1 MNANV
6 GTFLHRWANEDPDRA
21 AIIDTGRGG
30 LQVSYASLDAQASMV
45 AGALVARGLE
55 PGDRV
60 AICMDNGLEFASAWF
75 GCVYAGCT
83 TLPIPAMATA
93 REIAF
98 RLRHANC
105 HALLC
110 DESHEAIAAEAKALA
125 QTATVV
131 LAAAEAAHAAHGHA
145 GPVICDPDAIA
156 MILYTSGTT
165 GSAKG
170 VCVNHRSLASHTDAL
185 VHHTL
190 CLTSRDRILGVLPL
204 THSYGIRMTL
214 LVPFYA
220 GASTVFAPRFSAERA
235 LELCS
240 EHRVTWLPGVP
251 TMFVAWANMTQGK
264 APPSLRWCMSSGAP
278 LVEGARLRAESRLGA
293 PVRQGYGL
301 TEATFS
307 TINAPPDKASP
318 GSVGAPVHGVELRIE
333 TQAGIVAMAGERGEV
348 LVRGPNVM
356 AGYLGDEE
364 ATAAVVHDGWVH
376 TGDIGYLDD
385 EGRLTVVDRRKDII
399 LRGGHSVYPF
409 EVEDAL
415 ALHPAVADVAVVGK
429 PDDYYGEEIV
439 GIIVARTPLSAQEL
453 DAWVREHL
461 SPIKVPRAYA
471 FIDALPLGPSGKTLK
486 RALRAQVAEGEI
498 PLRLVADDAPA
509 Q

>member
-6 GTFLHRWANEDPDRA
+6 GTFLHRWATEDPDRT

-30 LQVSYASLDAQASMV
+30 LRVTYASLDAQASMV
-45 AGALVARGLE
+45 AGALAARGLE
-55 PGDRV
+55 PGARV
-60 AICMDNGLEFASAWF
+60 AICMDNGLEFAAAWF

-83 TLPIPAMATA
+83 TLPIPAMSTA

-98 RLRHANC
+98 RLGHANC
-105 HALLC
+105 RALLC
-110 DESHEAIAAEAKALA
+110 DDTHKAIAAEAKALA
-125 QTATVV
+125 GTATEIMT
-131 LAAAEAAHAAHGHA
+131 APEATQAEHSTG
-145 GPVICDPDAIA
+145 GPVDCDPDAIA

-170 VCVNHRSLASHTDAL
+170 VCVNHRSLATHTNAL
-185 VHHTL
+185 VNHTL
-190 CLTSRDRILGVLPL
+190 RLTSRDRILGVLPL

-220 GASTVFAPRFSAERA
+220 GASTVFAPRFIAERA

-240 EHRVTWLPGVP
+240 EHEVTWLPGVP
-251 TMFVAWANMTQGK
+251 TMFIAWANMAHGV
-264 APPSLRWCMSSGAP
+264 APASLRWCMSSGAP

-307 TINAPPDKASP
+307 TINAPPDEAVP

-333 TQAGIVAMAGERGEV
+333 TEAAVAGAAGERGEV

-356 AGYLGDEE
+356 AGYLDDEK
-364 ATAAVVHDGWVH
+364 ATAAVVHEGWVH

-385 EGRLTVVDRRKDII
+385 EGRLTVVDRSKDLI

-415 ALHPAVADVAVVGK
+415 SGHPAVADVAVVGK

-439 GIIVARTPLSAQEL
+439 GIVVARTPVDVREL
-453 DAWVREHL
+453 DTWVRDHL

-471 FIDALPLGPSGKTLK
+471 FVDALPLGPSGKTLK
-486 RALRAQVAEGEI
+486 RALRGKVAAGEI
-498 PLRLVADDAPA
+498 PLRLVADDRPA